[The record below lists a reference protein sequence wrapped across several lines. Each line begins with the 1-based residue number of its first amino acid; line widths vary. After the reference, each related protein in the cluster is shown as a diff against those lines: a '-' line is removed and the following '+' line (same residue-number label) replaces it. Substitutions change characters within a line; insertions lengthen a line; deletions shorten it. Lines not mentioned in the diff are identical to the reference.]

1 MDESDIEDFEEII
14 SGDISDVKFEIKK
27 KITLPKM
34 TNYEKCII
42 ISERVNQLNKNAK
55 STIEDVINQLNLHSS
70 IDIAI
75 KEFELGKLPE
85 YKVIRTLPNG
95 CYEVWKHEDFKFFP

>member
-42 ISERVNQLNKNAK
+42 ISERVNQLN
-55 STIEDVINQLNLHSS
+55 LHSS

>member
-55 STIEDVINQLNLHSS
+55 STIEDVINQ
-70 IDIAI
+70 
-75 KEFELGKLPE
+75 
-85 YKVIRTLPNG
+85 
-95 CYEVWKHEDFKFFP
+95 